1 MEGYEGVAVIS
12 EGVPPQTPP
21 VGQGRTLE
29 PAMDV
34 LDGGWVGGGEAHPF
48 PVVVSRWMWDIIVTL
63 LLFLSPYHYNAIS

>member
-1 MEGYEGVAVIS
+1 VEGYEGVAVIS

-21 VGQGRTLE
+21 VGQGRT
-29 PAMDV
+29 PVTRHGCA
-34 LDGGWVGGGEAHPF
+34 GGLGWGGAYPF